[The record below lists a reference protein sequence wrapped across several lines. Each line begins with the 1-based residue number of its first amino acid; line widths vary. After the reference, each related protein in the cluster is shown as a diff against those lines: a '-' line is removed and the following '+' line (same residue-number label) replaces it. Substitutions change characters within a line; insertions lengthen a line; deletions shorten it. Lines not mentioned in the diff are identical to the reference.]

1 MAEIEYIETS
11 ERKSLRERVS
21 ERVWRICYRTKRSI
35 ARLIQRIN
43 YRFTKRMH
51 KVVIYRT
58 VIDTY

>member
-21 ERVWRICYRTKRSI
+21 ARVWRICYRTKRSI
-35 ARLIQRIN
+35 ARLHQRID
-43 YRFTKRMH
+43 YRLTKRMH

-58 VIDTY
+58 AVVTF